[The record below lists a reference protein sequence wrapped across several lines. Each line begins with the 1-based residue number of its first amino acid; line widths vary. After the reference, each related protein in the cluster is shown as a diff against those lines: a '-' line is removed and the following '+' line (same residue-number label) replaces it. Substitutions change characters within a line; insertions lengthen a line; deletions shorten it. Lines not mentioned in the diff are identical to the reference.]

1 MHFPRNLFLQ
11 HFSRKLETLP
21 QKSLILSPTAGLAY
35 EGRLSVL
42 SASYDPQSSPDAK
55 PPASSTPPAPKGTN
69 GSSSGSHLPSPSA
82 TAATMFPF
90 GMHQTAAAAPGLPDS
105 SKGGFESS
113 SLKSALEQPRPPT
126 SRLDELFQS
135 KSSQVGLS
143 LSVPQEETA
152 RGKEE
157 DGDDQEIKVE
167 DDDEDGSGNALDKS
181 NNGGG
186 GGSSSLDRLR
196 EICNKGIVIQPTAPP
211 GSPGKGD

>member
-1 MHFPRNLFLQ
+1 M
-11 HFSRKLETLP
+11 
-21 QKSLILSPTAGLAY
+21 
-35 EGRLSVL
+35 L

-55 PPASSTPPAPKGTN
+55 PPVSSTPPPAPKGTN
-69 GSSSGSHLPSPSA
+69 GSSGNHLPSPSSA
-82 TAATMFPF
+82 AATMFPF
-90 GMHQTAAAAPGLPDS
+90 GVHQTAAAAPGLPDS
-105 SKGGFESS
+105 NKAGGFEHS

-167 DDDEDGSGNALDKS
+167 DDDEDGSGNAMDKS
-181 NNGGG
+181 NSGGG